1 MRLLAIDL
9 GERRI
14 GLAAADTDARVAV
27 PVGAIDRAA
36 ATDPCEAVAEA
47 ARARGADAVVVGLP
61 VLMSGAAGAQ
71 AREAREFA
79 ALLAERTG
87 LSVPTWDE
95 RLSSVE
101 AERRLREAPGRR
113 RKPKPGEQDAMAA
126 AVVLQAYL
134 DANPQLG

>member
-1 MRLLAIDL
+1 MHLLAVDL
-9 GERRI
+9 GARRI

-27 PVGAIDRAA
+27 PVGAIDRADA
-36 ATDPCEAVAEA
+36 PDACAAVAEA

-79 ALLAERTG
+79 ALLAEHTG
-87 LSVPTWDE
+87 LPVHTWDE

-101 AERRLREAPGRR
+101 ADRRLREAGGR

-134 DANPQLG
+134 DANPALG